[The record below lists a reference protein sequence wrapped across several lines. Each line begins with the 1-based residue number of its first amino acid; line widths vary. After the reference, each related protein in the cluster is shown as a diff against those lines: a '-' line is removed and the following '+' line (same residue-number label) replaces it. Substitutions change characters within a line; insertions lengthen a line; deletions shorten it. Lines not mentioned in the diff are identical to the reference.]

1 MAQGAFMPRTSSHP
15 LSRYSLEAAL
25 LLGGLI
31 RRGRIERKLTTAD
44 LANRLGA
51 SRGLV
56 QRIERGDPGCAVGM
70 VFEAAAIVGLRLFDA
85 DQPAISA
92 AITANTA
99 TLALLP
105 KSVRTPKVEA
115 KDDF

>member
-1 MAQGAFMPRTSSHP
+1 MARTSRHP
-15 LSRYSLEAAL
+15 LSRYSLEAAV
-25 LLGGLI
+25 LLGRLI

-56 QRIERGDPGCAVGM
+56 QRIERGDPGCAVGI
-70 VFEAAAIVGLRLFDA
+70 VFEAAAIVGVRLFDA
-85 DQPAISA
+85 DQAAIST
-92 AITANTA
+92 AINANTA

-105 KSVRTPKVEA
+105 KAVRTPKVEA
-115 KDDF
+115 NDDF